1 LLKIATGGLFM
12 QLPKTKR
19 LVLSALFLALG
30 IVLPFLTGQ
39 LPQIGSMLLPMHIP
53 VLLCGLLCGWRWG
66 AVVGCCTPLLR
77 SLLFFMPPLYPA
89 AVAMALEL
97 MTYGAVIG
105 LLYAIVRRRTLPSL
119 MLCLLAAMV
128 AGRAVWGVAQALLLG
143 VGGVGGFT
151 FSAFIAGAITGA
163 IPGIVLQLLLI
174 PTVMLALH
182 RMHLVPMDSQE
193 K

>member
-1 LLKIATGGLFM
+1 
-12 QLPKTKR
+12 
-19 LVLSALFLALG
+19 
-30 IVLPFLTGQ
+30 
-39 LPQIGSMLLPMHIP
+39 
-53 VLLCGLLCGWRWG
+53 
-66 AVVGCCTPLLR
+66 VVGCCTPLLR

-174 PTVMLALH
+174 PTVMLSLH